1 MSMATDVMIQAE
13 GLTKRYGSTQ
23 ALAGVDISVPTGTIL
38 GLLGPNGAGK
48 TTAVRVLTT
57 LARPDSGSAT
67 VAGFDVLR
75 QPGEVRRHIGVAAQ
89 DATLDPLLTGRQN
102 LVLIGELSD
111 LGRAASRTRAKE
123 LLAQFELTDAADRV
137 VKGYSGGMRR
147 RLDLAGSL
155 MTRPPVLFLDEPTT
169 GLDPV
174 SRQRV
179 WEAIRELLGEGVT
192 VLLTTQYLEEADELA
207 HDIVVVDHGRV
218 IAQGTP
224 LELKQASRGAR
235 LEVTLA
241 EPHLAA
247 VGAIAPLVAGSVEVS
262 DDGRHL
268 SAGVDSS
275 TGLATVVVR
284 ALDAAGV
291 LVDNIE
297 VRQPSLD
304 DVFFSLTGDH
314 IEEEGAAAS
323 DGAESSSDSASDD
336 AAGSAGP
343 IGSGE
348 GRHELEG
355 VRA

>member
-1 MSMATDVMIQAE
+1 MATDLMIQAE
-13 GLTKRYGSTQ
+13 GLTKRYGETQ
-23 ALAGVDISVPTGTIL
+23 ALAGVDIAVPAGTIL

-111 LGRAASRTRAKE
+111 LGRAASRDRAKE

-169 GLDPV
+169 GLDPT

-179 WEAIRELLGEGVT
+179 WEAIRELIGEGVT
-192 VLLTTQYLEEADELA
+192 VLLTTQYLEEADALA

-224 LELKQASRGAR
+224 QELKEASRGAR

-241 EPHLAA
+241 EPHAAA
-247 VGAIAPLVAGSVEVS
+247 VGAMAPLVSGPVAMSE
-262 DDGRHL
+262 DGRHL

-304 DVFFSLTGDH
+304 DVFFSLTGGH
-314 IEEEGAAAS
+314 IEGDDDTEDASASGSGSGSGSGGAAP
-323 DGAESSSDSASDD
+323 GA
-336 AAGSAGP
+336 AGP

>member
-1 MSMATDVMIQAE
+1 
-13 GLTKRYGSTQ
+13 
-23 ALAGVDISVPTGTIL
+23 
-38 GLLGPNGAGK
+38 
-48 TTAVRVLTT
+48 
-57 LARPDSGSAT
+57 
-67 VAGFDVLR
+67 
-75 QPGEVRRHIGVAAQ
+75 
-89 DATLDPLLTGRQN
+89 
-102 LVLIGELSD
+102 
-111 LGRAASRTRAKE
+111 
-123 LLAQFELTDAADRV
+123 
-137 VKGYSGGMRR
+137 
-147 RLDLAGSL
+147 

-169 GLDPV
+169 GLDPT
-174 SRQRV
+174 SRLRV

-207 HDIVVVDHGRV
+207 NDIVVVDHGRV

-224 LELKQASRGAR
+224 QELKQASRGAR

-241 EPHLAA
+241 EPHVSA
-247 VGAIAPLVAGSVEVS
+247 VGAMAPLVSGPVSVS
-262 DDGRHL
+262 DDGRTL

-304 DVFFSLTGDH
+304 DVFFSLTGGH
-314 IEEEGAAAS
+314 IEEEGAAES
-323 DGAESSSDSASDD
+323 DESGPGSGSGPGGA

-343 IGSGE
+343 VGSGE